1 METVITAESLGL
13 EAEAKLVGRDP
24 FGRYWFNIPGGEKRV
39 YDAKAKQL
47 YRAVDGADG
56 KSILQN
62 LVRVRSDG
70 FKIPTVDEWHQ
81 LALKYPEYKVVSN
94 TLLKDY
100 GVMACMDF
108 IENQHILERARKLRI
123 LEFGHGFNPDVM
135 MQLQSEHEVWG
146 ADRDQQLHYFK
157 NILNWDGTFSEKVER
172 YCPKV
177 RFVRELLGETPSSIP
192 DNYFDVVLSI
202 SVLEEVG
209 VSVLRSNLSAAYTK
223 IAPGGYLIGT
233 HDLCL
238 SHTERAEEYVQI
250 QRDVGFELEFSPDQM
265 TFDCSNVLLENPSV
279 VMRWYQQAH
288 PDDASRKYVGHYGTI
303 FTVARK
309 PLRVLEGTSSAA

>member
-47 YRAVDGADG
+47 YRAVEGADG

-135 MQLQSEHEVWG
+135 MHFQSEHEVWG

-157 NILNWDGTFSEKVER
+157 NILNWDGTFSEEVER

-192 DNYFDVVLSI
+192 DNYFDVCFAFSL
-202 SVLEEVG
+202 LAEFG
-209 VSVLRSNLSAAYTK
+209 VSGLWGIFSA
-223 IAPGGYLIGT
+223 
-233 HDLCL
+233 
-238 SHTERAEEYVQI
+238 
-250 QRDVGFELEFSPDQM
+250 
-265 TFDCSNVLLENPSV
+265 
-279 VMRWYQQAH
+279 
-288 PDDASRKYVGHYGTI
+288 
-303 FTVARK
+303 
-309 PLRVLEGTSSAA
+309 